1 MENALY
7 LIPVTLG
14 ETEYSKVL
22 PDYNFQVISQIRHFI
37 VENIRSARRFLKKV
51 ENELADM
58 FIVSEVTVSEGEPEN
73 AGEFGVGIKI
83 SAADGDKCERCWKFD
98 KSVGTDSEHPTL
110 CKRCADVI
118 RLM

>member
-37 VENIRSARRFLKKV
+37 VENIRSARRFLCKIQGINLDDA
-51 ENELADM
+51 EFFELNEHTD
-58 FIVSEVTVSEGEPEN
+58 I
-73 AGEFGVGIKI
+73 
-83 SAADGDKCERCWKFD
+83 
-98 KSVGTDSEHPTL
+98 KSVSNYLNPINNGFPMGIIS
-110 CKRCADVI
+110 
-118 RLM
+118 